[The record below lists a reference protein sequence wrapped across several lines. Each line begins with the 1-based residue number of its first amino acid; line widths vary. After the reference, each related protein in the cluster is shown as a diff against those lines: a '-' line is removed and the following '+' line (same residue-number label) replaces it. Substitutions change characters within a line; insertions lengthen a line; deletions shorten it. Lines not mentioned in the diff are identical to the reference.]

1 MNQDRRLKT
10 LNYLK
15 VTFKE
20 ILNSYSFAMTMYKN
34 EQTKLKDT
42 AHWYLS
48 LHTEMNAKRL
58 Q

>member
-42 AHWYLS
+42 AH
-48 LHTEMNAKRL
+48 
-58 Q
+58 